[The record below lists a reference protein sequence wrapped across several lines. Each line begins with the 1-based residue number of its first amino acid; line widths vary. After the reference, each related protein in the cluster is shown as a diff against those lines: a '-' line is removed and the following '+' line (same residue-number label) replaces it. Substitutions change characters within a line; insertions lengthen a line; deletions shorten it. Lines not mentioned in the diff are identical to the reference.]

1 MKKKTAACPISRD
14 KVDERVAR
22 LNGVVSLM
30 FVLGGLSYP
39 FLWLMLAIDF
49 LVRSISPRTSL
60 ISTFNRQLVKLCK
73 DKPVLID
80 AAPKKFAAM
89 MGLAMSLLLFLFSY
103 LGISLALNVVL
114 IFFVIAIML
123 EALFKYCIGCQIYSV
138 LHNLGLV
145 K

>member
-30 FVLGGLSYP
+30 FVLSGLGYP
-39 FLWLMLAIDF
+39 IIWLILAIDF
-49 LVRSISPRTSL
+49 LVRSISPRASL
-60 ISTFNRQLVKLCK
+60 ISTLNRQLVKICK
-73 DKPVLID
+73 DKPVLIN

-89 MGLAMSLLLFLFSY
+89 MGLVMSLLLFLFSY
-103 LGISLALNVVL
+103 LGITLALNVIL

-123 EALFKYCIGCQIYSV
+123 EALFKYCIGCQIYSI